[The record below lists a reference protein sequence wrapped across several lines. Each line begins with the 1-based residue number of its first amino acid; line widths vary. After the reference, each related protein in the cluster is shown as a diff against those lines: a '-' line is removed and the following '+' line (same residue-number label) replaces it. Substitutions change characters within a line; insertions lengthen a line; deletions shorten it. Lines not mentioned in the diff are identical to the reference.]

1 MMLAAFKALTIGGKL
16 LTVLAIVGTLAGL
29 VIAFNAW
36 KDGVREEGRDEV
48 RAEWKAAREER
59 AAVMAQFKTGLGA
72 ALRPIEERLTATISN
87 IDRQGAEINVRL
99 PQAIAADPRYRDV
112 DCSLTP
118 DVLSQVNAARS
129 LSQPSRD
136 GAR

>member
-1 MMLAAFKALTIGGKL
+1 MLAAFKALTIGGKL
-16 LTVLAIVGTLAGL
+16 LTVLAILGTLAGL
-29 VIAFNAW
+29 VVAFNVW
-36 KDGVREEGRDEV
+36 KDGIREEGRDEV

-59 AAVMAQFKTGLGA
+59 AAVMAQFNTGLSA
-72 ALRPIEERLTATISN
+72 ALRPIEERLTATIGN

-112 DCSLTP
+112 NCSLTP

-129 LSQPSRD
+129 LTAPV
-136 GAR
+136 GEIAR